1 VKQGKRNW
9 FDIATT
15 LWAVTLVVVA
25 VMWVSAP
32 AFAGRGRGG
41 GIDCMGSCVELRKCR
56 GEGGCETAEYSGGEC
71 FGECGD
77 GSSWDCGVAL
87 ET

>member
-32 AFAGRGRGG
+32 AFAGGG
-41 GIDCMGSCVELRKCR
+41 GGVDCMGSCVELRKCR
-56 GEGGCETAEYSGGEC
+56 GEGGCETADYSGGEC

-77 GSSWDCGVAL
+77 GSSWDCGVGLA
-87 ET
+87 T